1 MSSRL
6 CFCILCKGRV
16 LLSSY
21 QIKQPVKI
29 YGLGD
34 AKSATGRSTA
44 EKLRADEGD
53 SSSESSSDRES
64 EKEECSFTSAVVKG
78 TSKSAAGPSVAK
90 KSRVDKGASSN
101 SSCDRESEKEDCCS
115 SGSESE
121 SLRHVEHLEDACMV
135 DETPGEASDG
145 DAYPSINRD
154 DLKDSDLVRL
164 IPFFK

>member
-90 KSRVDKGASSN
+90 KSTKALQATRRVTG
-101 SSCDRESEKEDCCS
+101 
-115 SGSESE
+115 
-121 SLRHVEHLEDACMV
+121 
-135 DETPGEASDG
+135 
-145 DAYPSINRD
+145 NRRRKTAVVL
-154 DLKDSDLVRL
+154 DLKVKVFDMLNISKTHAWSMKLQVKQVMVMLTLQSTVMILRTATW
-164 IPFFK
+164 